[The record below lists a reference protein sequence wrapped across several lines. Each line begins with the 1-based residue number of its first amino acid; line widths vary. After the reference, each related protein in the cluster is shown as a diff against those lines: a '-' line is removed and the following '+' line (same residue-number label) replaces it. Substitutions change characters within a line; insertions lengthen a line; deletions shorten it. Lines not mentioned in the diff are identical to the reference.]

1 MNDKEFDIVL
11 KNVLKPDI
19 LPGDELNQML
29 LDRVHGS
36 THTENKS
43 SDTRKKS
50 RNTVNYL
57 LRAAAIAL
65 VVSCIGGIGVYAAN
79 YILKKTTVY
88 EHGISVGNQEYN
100 NDEALTEPAEE
111 VTEIK
116 EGTFKGGP
124 DDKWVTKNVLI
135 TGGAYRN
142 TYYDYSDYET
152 AVDDIDFNSLFSESI
167 GKAVSICYVETEE
180 IEDKSKGKDY
190 IYYKS
195 FELDSTFDC
204 NGKTVFVSQSKAE
217 GIAENA
223 AYSVIMNKTSNER
236 SYTSK
241 SGIEFTL
248 VDDIE
253 AKVGGTESGVS
264 TFVMIAYG
272 KYVNYI
278 RFDNM
283 TDDEIHDIMDKVI
296 IPE

>member
-1 MNDKEFDIVL
+1 M
-11 KNVLKPDI
+11 
-19 LPGDELNQML
+19 
-29 LDRVHGS
+29 
-36 THTENKS
+36 
-43 SDTRKKS
+43 
-50 RNTVNYL
+50 
-57 LRAAAIAL
+57 
-65 VVSCIGGIGVYAAN
+65 
-79 YILKKTTVY
+79 
-88 EHGISVGNQEYN
+88 
-100 NDEALTEPAEE
+100 
-111 VTEIK
+111 
-116 EGTFKGGP
+116 
-124 DDKWVTKNVLI
+124 
-135 TGGAYRN
+135 
-142 TYYDYSDYET
+142 
-152 AVDDIDFNSLFSESI
+152 
-167 GKAVSICYVETEE
+167 
-180 IEDKSKGKDY
+180 
-190 IYYKS
+190 
-195 FELDSTFDC
+195 DSTFDC